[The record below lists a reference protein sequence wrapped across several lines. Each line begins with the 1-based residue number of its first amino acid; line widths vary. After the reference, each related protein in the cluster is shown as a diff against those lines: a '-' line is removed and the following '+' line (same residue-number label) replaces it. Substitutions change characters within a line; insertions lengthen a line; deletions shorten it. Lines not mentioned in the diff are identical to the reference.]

1 MPNEP
6 DRSLPELP
14 GPVVVVSLVAAVACA
29 LAGDAHASGTPMD
42 PIVDKP
48 ELAARVAA
56 VIERIRQAE
65 PTILRDLPPD
75 LRMAQWRND

>member
-1 MPNEP
+1 
-6 DRSLPELP
+6 
-14 GPVVVVSLVAAVACA
+14 
-29 LAGDAHASGTPMD
+29 MD